1 MGKQGHIA
9 WRSGAVTE
17 LHPGLLSIMA
27 RARDRQWGQVST
39 KGSSSSDR
47 NLFSAS
53 SFLLSFSSRTSL
65 RTRMGRS
72 WGTSWP
78 KCESPEA
85 ERQNWRL
92 TCGWGRRDT
101 DICTCLM
108 EAAWVGLFFVFF
120 FLFEMNRLFFSSV

>member
-1 MGKQGHIA
+1 MGKQGHLA

-27 RARDRQWGQVST
+27 RARDRRFDQVSA
-39 KGSSSSDR
+39 KGSSISDR

-53 SFLLSFSSRTSL
+53 FFLLSSSSHTSP
-65 RTRMGRS
+65 RMRMGRS

-78 KCESPEA
+78 KCESSGT
-85 ERQNWRL
+85 ERQDWRL

-108 EAAWVGLFFVFF
+108 EAAWVGFF
-120 FLFEMNRLFFSSV
+120 FFFFFEMNRLFFSSV